1 MVKIDL
7 ASLGIKKPVE
17 LKVTNLVV
25 EKVTEA
31 NIAVAKSYDM
41 DGKDDMTIMQEN
53 LEAMKAKKKV
63 LKDVLGLTAKQ
74 IKKIEEDVPAFDLQV
89 WFNDFATT
97 VFTVAKLG
105 MTLDE
110 FNKQQE
116 NEQAHTAE

>member
-1 MVKIDL
+1 M
-7 ASLGIKKPVE
+7 
-17 LKVTNLVV
+17 
-25 EKVTEA
+25 
-31 NIAVAKSYDM
+31 
-41 DGKDDMTIMQEN
+41 
-53 LEAMKAKKKV
+53 
-63 LKDVLGLTAKQ
+63 
-74 IKKIEEDVPAFDLQV
+74 PAFDLQV